1 MNDHGTSVPSRQ
13 RRGTHIPRRKV
24 RHAALAVS
32 NARDSVRAFET
43 YRAMTGASLDRLAGL
58 PGIPSRSRLS
68 HLRSDEEN
76 PVHQLDALIR
86 AKIAAGDPIAECGL
100 LPLHFWETIELSL
113 ATNAVPLHMAIV
125 SDQHHDSAQDIAA
138 FETIAGGMKTAQMES
153 LVAALRVE
161 VASKRTLM
169 TCLLLEVERRKE
181 PGRADAS

>member
-1 MNDHGTSVPSRQ
+1 MNHDHGRSVPSRQ
-13 RRGTHIPRRKV
+13 RRGTHIDRPKV
-24 RHAALAVS
+24 RPAQAALAAA
-32 NARDSVRAFET
+32 NARDSIRAFET
-43 YRAMTGASLDRLAGL
+43 YRTMTGGSLERLAGL

-86 AKIAAGDPIAECGL
+86 AKVAAGDPIAECGL

-113 ATNAVPLHMAIV
+113 ATNEVPLHMAIV
-125 SDQHHDSAQDIAA
+125 SDQHHDSAQDVAA

-169 TCLLLEVERRKE
+169 TCLLLELERRKE
-181 PGRADAS
+181 AGR